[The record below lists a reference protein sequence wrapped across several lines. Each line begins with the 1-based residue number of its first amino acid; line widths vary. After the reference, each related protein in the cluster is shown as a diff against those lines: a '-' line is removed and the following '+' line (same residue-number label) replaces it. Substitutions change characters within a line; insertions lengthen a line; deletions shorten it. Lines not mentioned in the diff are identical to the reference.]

1 MTAWDVIGSDRLV
14 RLVGGRSVYRDAY
27 YIGERDDENTVQ
39 LARFI
44 PDDVGLPPIIRRVHP
59 DTPVEYVTE
68 KQARNPPRPGQ
79 PQQAR
84 AWSPKGNRS

>member
-44 PDDVGLPPIIRRVHP
+44 PAD
-59 DTPVEYVTE
+59 YSS
-68 KQARNPPRPGQ
+68 RPSGHAGGVRDREAGAQPAPSWAAAAGTSLEPKGQ
-79 PQQAR
+79 P
-84 AWSPKGNRS
+84 